1 MRDKRTTTFR
11 PPTAPSSHSKTLS
24 STFDAL
30 DILIIKDKENIKT
43 TITRGLGMMKS
54 FLLSTQAKTEIIS
67 ISCVASGL
75 FIAELPSLNETRKF
89 IANQHHD

>member
-1 MRDKRTTTFR
+1 
-11 PPTAPSSHSKTLS
+11 
-24 STFDAL
+24 
-30 DILIIKDKENIKT
+30 
-43 TITRGLGMMKS
+43 MMKS